1 MQVAAS
7 LGVAAR
13 AAVGQMA
20 AASDV
25 AAWEEGAGGEASEGG
40 GSDGGG
46 GGGAW
51 QALCPL
57 CGLMLTAASSLISK
71 KAPPIRSSV
80 SRMKASVETMMI
92 NIIPI
97 EMNLAALL

>member
-1 MQVAAS
+1 M
-7 LGVAAR
+7 
-13 AAVGQMA
+13 
-20 AASDV
+20 
-25 AAWEEGAGGEASEGG
+25 
-40 GSDGGG
+40 
-46 GGGAW
+46 W

-57 CGLMLTAASSLISK
+57 RGLMLTAASSLISK